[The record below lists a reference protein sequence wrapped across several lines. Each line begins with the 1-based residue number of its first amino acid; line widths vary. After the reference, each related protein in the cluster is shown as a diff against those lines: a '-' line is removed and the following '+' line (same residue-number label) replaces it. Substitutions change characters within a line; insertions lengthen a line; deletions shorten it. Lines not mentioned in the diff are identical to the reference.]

1 MLAHQDINFNKR
13 MNLFSV
19 RNKVILITGTSR
31 GIGRSIAEA
40 FLNLGSIVIGISKK
54 KNLKIKHKNYFHF
67 ACDLENSKSIK
78 ATVAKAI
85 KIKNKI
91 DVLINNAGIT
101 KENEKNIEKSF
112 KIFNKTLNI
121 NLAAPYQISLLAI
134 KALKKNKSGGTIINI
149 SSIGGELG
157 FPNNPAYISS
167 KTGLIGLTKSFAR
180 DYGKFNIN
188 VNAVLPGYFNTD
200 MNKKSFNNKIKRQKR
215 SDLTMLNRWGKMEE
229 LVGTVIFLASNEAKY
244 ITGQKIIIDGGIV
257 SKGL

>member
-1 MLAHQDINFNKR
+1 

-19 RNKVILITGTSR
+19 RNKVVLITGTSR
-31 GIGRSIAEA
+31 GIGKSIADT
-40 FLNLGSIVIGISKK
+40 FLNLGAIVIGISKK
-54 KNLKIKHKNYFHF
+54 KNLKIQHRNYFHF
-67 ACDLENSKSIK
+67 SCNLENSKNIK
-78 ATVAKAI
+78 ATVKKAI

-101 KENEKNIEKSF
+101 KENKKNIEKSF
-112 KIFNKTLNI
+112 KIFDETINI
-121 NLAAPYQISLLAI
+121 NLAAPYQISVLVAD
-134 KALKKNKSGGTIINI
+134 ALKKNKNGGTIINI

-157 FPNNPAYISS
+157 FPDNPAYISS

-180 DYGKFNIN
+180 DYGKYNIN

-200 MNKKSFNNKIKRQKR
+200 MNKRSFNNKSKRQKR

>member
-1 MLAHQDINFNKR
+1 

-19 RNKVILITGTSR
+19 RNKVVLITGTSR
-31 GIGRSIAEA
+31 GIGKSIADT
-40 FLNLGSIVIGISKK
+40 FLNLGAIVIGISKK
-54 KNLKIKHKNYFHF
+54 KNLKIQHRNYFHF
-67 ACDLENSKSIK
+67 SCNLENSKNIK
-78 ATVAKAI
+78 ATVKKAI

-101 KENEKNIEKSF
+101 KENKKNIEKSF
-112 KIFNKTLNI
+112 KIFDETINI
-121 NLAAPYQISLLAI
+121 NLAAPYQISVLVAD
-134 KALKKNKSGGTIINI
+134 ALKKNKNGGTIINI

-157 FPNNPAYISS
+157 FPDNPAYISS

-180 DYGKFNIN
+180 DYGKYNIN

-200 MNKKSFNNKIKRQKR
+200 MNKRSFNNKSKRQKR

-229 LVGTVIFLASNEAKY
+229 LVGTIVFLASDEAKY